1 MSRTLYLP
9 VTNDLTGN
17 TLDVLPAGLLMRSQA
32 NELELGLPRTVARQY
47 FPFGYDYP
55 ADAYNQADQVI
66 TDLGVIDPVEL
77 WEKCGPQGARNAPDD
92 YIATLSIRSVDG
104 TGDAIA
110 QVIDAAGGPRGAP
123 IPLAGAGETQYG
135 IPLFTGDRIAV
146 TWDNRPVTNDTA
158 TVILNLTEGAEMELQ
173 EAAAAWQLAN
183 AGGGGGV
190 PLHAPTHELGG
201 SDEISVAGLTGLLA
215 TAQTPTA
222 HATTHELGGSDAIP
236 LESLSTAAMTATD
249 VFAPDG
255 AGGVIAR
262 PESGGGGSFYFLIW
276 AAKMDQTGRYARCG
290 GNADAGD
297 HASLDPRTEWVVP
310 VSGTADLLVWNTED
324 GAAGS
329 TLKMTRN
336 GVVVE
341 TIAVAADSGSA
352 TLTTSVTA
360 LTDRLAIEYDAGT
373 DPQRSTFELRIT
385 I

>member
-1 MSRTLYLP
+1 
-9 VTNDLTGN
+9 
-17 TLDVLPAGLLMRSQA
+17 
-32 NELELGLPRTVARQY
+32 
-47 FPFGYDYP
+47 
-55 ADAYNQADQVI
+55 
-66 TDLGVIDPVEL
+66 
-77 WEKCGPQGARNAPDD
+77 
-92 YIATLSIRSVDG
+92 
-104 TGDAIA
+104 
-110 QVIDAAGGPRGAP
+110 
-123 IPLAGAGETQYG
+123 
-135 IPLFTGDRIAV
+135 
-146 TWDNRPVTNDTA
+146 
-158 TVILNLTEGAEMELQ
+158 
-173 EAAAAWQLAN
+173 
-183 AGGGGGV
+183 
-190 PLHAPTHELGG
+190 
-201 SDEISVAGLTGLLA
+201 
-215 TAQTPTA
+215 
-222 HATTHELGGSDAIP
+222 
-236 LESLSTAAMTATD
+236 MTATD

-262 PESGGGGSFYFLIW
+262 PESAGGGSFYFLIW

-329 TLKMTRN
+329 TLKMRRN

>member
-9 VTNDLTGN
+9 VTNDLTGD

-55 ADAYNQADQVI
+55 TDAYSQADQVI

-77 WEKCGPQGARNAPDD
+77 WERCGPQGARNAPDD

-123 IPLAGAGETQYG
+123 IPLVGAGETQYG
-135 IPLFTGDRIAV
+135 IPLFTGDRITV
-146 TWDNRPVTNDTA
+146 IWDNRPVTNDTA

-190 PLHAPTHELGG
+190 PLHASTHEAGG
-201 SDEISVAGLTGLLA
+201 SDVISVAGLTGLLA

-222 HATTHELGGSDAIP
+222 HASTHELGGSDEIL
-236 LESLSTAAMTATD
+236 LESLATAAMTATD

-262 PESGGGGSFYFLIW
+262 PESAGGGSFYFLIW

-329 TLKMTRN
+329 TLKMRRN

>member
-1 MSRTLYLP
+1 
-9 VTNDLTGN
+9 
-17 TLDVLPAGLLMRSQA
+17 
-32 NELELGLPRTVARQY
+32 
-47 FPFGYDYP
+47 
-55 ADAYNQADQVI
+55 
-66 TDLGVIDPVEL
+66 
-77 WEKCGPQGARNAPDD
+77 
-92 YIATLSIRSVDG
+92 
-104 TGDAIA
+104 
-110 QVIDAAGGPRGAP
+110 
-123 IPLAGAGETQYG
+123 
-135 IPLFTGDRIAV
+135 
-146 TWDNRPVTNDTA
+146 
-158 TVILNLTEGAEMELQ
+158 
-173 EAAAAWQLAN
+173 
-183 AGGGGGV
+183 
-190 PLHAPTHELGG
+190 
-201 SDEISVAGLTGLLA
+201 
-215 TAQTPTA
+215 
-222 HATTHELGGSDAIP
+222 
-236 LESLSTAAMTATD
+236 MTATD

>member
-9 VTNDLTGN
+9 VTNDLTGD

-55 ADAYNQADQVI
+55 ADAYSQADQVI

-77 WEKCGPQGARNAPDD
+77 WERCGPQGARNAPDD

-123 IPLAGAGETQYG
+123 IPLVGAGETQYG
-135 IPLFTGDRIAV
+135 IPLFTGDRITV
-146 TWDNRPVTNDTA
+146 IWDNRPVTNDTA

-190 PLHAPTHELGG
+190 PLHASTHELGG
-201 SDEISVAGLTGLLA
+201 SDVISVAGLAGLLA
-215 TAQTPTA
+215 TAQTPTL
-222 HATTHELGGSDAIP
+222 HASTHELGGSDGIL
-236 LESLSTAAMTATD
+236 LESLATAAMTATD

-262 PESGGGGSFYFLIW
+262 PESAGGGSFYFLIW

-329 TLKMTRN
+329 TLKMRRN

>member
-9 VTNDLTGN
+9 VTNDLTGD

-55 ADAYNQADQVI
+55 ADAYSQADQVI

-77 WEKCGPQGARNAPDD
+77 WERCGPQGARNAPDD

-123 IPLAGAGETQYG
+123 IPLVGAGETQYG
-135 IPLFTGDRIAV
+135 IPLFTGDRITV
-146 TWDNRPVTNDTA
+146 IWDNRPVTNDTA

-190 PLHAPTHELGG
+190 PLHASTHEAGG
-201 SDEISVAGLTGLLA
+201 SDVISVAGLTGLLA

-222 HATTHELGGSDAIP
+222 HASTHELGGSDEIL
-236 LESLSTAAMTATD
+236 LESLATAAMTATD

-262 PESGGGGSFYFLIW
+262 PESAGGGSFYFLIW

-329 TLKMTRN
+329 TLKMRRN